1 MELIIPPLPDAFME
15 AVTGY
20 EKSRAAGNAAEA
32 ATRSVAWFPRLAGI
46 LGRRDSNRQGKVLG
60 TGCSVGYT

>member
-20 EKSRAAGNAAEA
+20 EKSRGAPAGSSGPPLAIRRHGIASA
-32 ATRSVAWFPRLAGI
+32 QAICPSKPSDVAIAR
-46 LGRRDSNRQGKVLG
+46 
-60 TGCSVGYT
+60 